1 MNRQKNIKANVAK
14 PVMFRRRM
22 VLPFVLAL
30 LFAVQGILINSHVHL
45 PVVPLSHSAV
55 TQRAEHHKTGFP
67 DPDAA
72 CALCLAAALI
82 GTYAPPPVVLL
93 PVPMEFV
100 LLERAYFVPRPAIP
114 AHHRAWQSRAPPST
128 DHRSL

>member
-1 MNRQKNIKANVAK
+1 M
-14 PVMFRRRM
+14 
-22 VLPFVLAL
+22 LLSFVLAL

-45 PVVPLSHSAV
+45 PVMPLSHSAG
-55 TQRAEHHKTGFP
+55 TQWALAEHHKTGAP
-67 DPDAA
+67 DADAA

-82 GTYAPPPVVLL
+82 GNYAPPPAVLL

-100 LLERAYFVPRPAIP
+100 LLERAYFVQHPTIP

-128 DHRSL
+128 DRRSL